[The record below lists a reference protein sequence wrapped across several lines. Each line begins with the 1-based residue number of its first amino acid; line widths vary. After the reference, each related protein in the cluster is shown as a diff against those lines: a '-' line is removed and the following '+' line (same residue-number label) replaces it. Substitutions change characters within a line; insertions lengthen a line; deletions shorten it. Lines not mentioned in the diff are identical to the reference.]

1 MSQWHHACGRW
12 GQGRGFSGRSSV
24 KRTGG
29 KHIPERVL
37 KRTLLQKNAF
47 PPWIFFIKLRE
58 QNEELGLIIDL
69 SYTRHYYKPESTFSC
84 HGNTSSQQCLKFAL
98 FPYSNPSSSDSIL
111 LFFLNHSCFM
121 ALEILGLRLKPH
133 FFTVKEERCY
143 LPEVSTGT

>member
-69 SYTRHYYKPESTFSC
+69 SYTRHYYKPEDLPETIPYLKMCTIGHQVPDDDTIFKF
-84 HGNTSSQQCLKFAL
+84 QCVVNGFLKE
-98 FPYSNPSSSDSIL
+98 NKI
-111 LFFLNHSCFM
+111 M
-121 ALEILGLRLKPH
+121 LGL
-133 FFTVKEERCY
+133 T
-143 LPEVSTGT
+143 S